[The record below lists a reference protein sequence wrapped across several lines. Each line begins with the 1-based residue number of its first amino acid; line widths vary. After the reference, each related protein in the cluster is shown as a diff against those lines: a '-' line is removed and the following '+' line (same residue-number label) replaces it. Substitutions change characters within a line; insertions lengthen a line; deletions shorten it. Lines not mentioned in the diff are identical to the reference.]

1 MRQRSSGRGYDPPVS
16 NPPRLKRIPEP
27 ETSPAD
33 KARVRVS
40 KIPRPDGML
49 QCPRCG
55 GRTVLTAR
63 AGVIVKDGRVAERGT
78 LLEKDVCGDCWPT
91 RVKMVPGGQG
101 PKLVR

>member
-1 MRQRSSGRGYDPPVS
+1 MSKRPH
-16 NPPRLKRIPEP
+16 LTRIPEP

-33 KARVRVS
+33 KIRVRVS

-78 LLEKDVCGDCWPT
+78 QLATNACGDCWPD
-91 RVKMVPGGQG
+91 RVTMVPGGQG